1 MSSKEESRQKILQ
14 AAFEAFAENGYEK
27 TSMDDI
33 VKSSGLSKGT
43 LYWHFTNK
51 RELFL
56 ATIQMPFQQF
66 EMQLNAL
73 AEQEDTPAEDRLR
86 ILFAQVGE
94 YMTVS
99 KNMIGLLV
107 DAFFQSY
114 RSQDARD
121 MMSQMYAVYIGAVEQ
136 IIRQGITRGEFRAV
150 DPHMTAVVLMA
161 GGDGVSIYMLLDPAW
176 DVPTAL
182 NMMVEMVI
190 NNLKKET
197 PDR

>member
-1 MSSKEESRQKILQ
+1 MGTKEESRQKILQ

-33 VKSSGLSKGT
+33 VRRSGLSKGT

-56 ATIQMPFQQF
+56 ATIQMPFQLI

-73 AEQEDTPAEDRLR
+73 VEQEDTTAEDRIR
-86 ILFAQVGE
+86 TFFGQVSE
-94 YMTVS
+94 YLAS
-99 KNMIGLLV
+99 GKNMIGLLV

-114 RSQDARD
+114 QSQDARD
-121 MMSQMYAVYIGAVEQ
+121 MMRDLYARYIGAVEQ
-136 IIRQGITRGEFRAV
+136 IIQQGIERGEFREV
-150 DPHMTAVVLMA
+150 DAHMTAIVLMA
-161 GGDGVSIYMLLDPAW
+161 GGDGVTIYMLLDPAW

-182 NMMVEMVI
+182 NMMVEMI
-190 NNLKKET
+190 ISNLKMEA
-197 PDR
+197 PDP

>member
-1 MSSKEESRQKILQ
+1 MSTKGKSRQKILQ

-33 VKSSGLSKGT
+33 VKRSGLSKGT

-56 ATIQMPFQQF
+56 ATIQMPFQLIETQ
-66 EMQLNAL
+66 MNAL
-73 AEQEDTPAEDRLR
+73 VEQEDMPAEDRLR
-86 ILFAQVGE
+86 MLFAQVGE
-94 YMTVS
+94 YVTLNKS
-99 KNMIGLLV
+99 MIGLLV

-114 RSQDARD
+114 QSPDARA
-121 MMSQMYAVYIGAVEQ
+121 MMGQMYAKYIGAVEQ
-136 IIRQGITRGEFRAV
+136 IIQQGITRGEFRDV
-150 DPHMTAVVLMA
+150 DAHMTAVVLMA

-176 DVPTAL
+176 DVRTAL
-182 NMMVEMVI
+182 NMMAEMVI
-190 NNLKKET
+190 NNMKKET

>member
-1 MSSKEESRQKILQ
+1 MSTKEESRQKILQ

-33 VKSSGLSKGT
+33 VKRSGLSKGT

-56 ATIQMPFQQF
+56 AAIQTPFQLMD
-66 EMQLNAL
+66 MQLTAL
-73 AEQEDTPAEDRLR
+73 IEQEDMTAEDRIR
-86 ILFAQVGE
+86 TFFAQASD
-94 YMTVS
+94 YLASS

-121 MMSQMYAVYIGAVEQ
+121 MLREMYARYIGAVEQ
-136 IIRQGITRGEFRAV
+136 IIQQGIARGEFREV
-150 DPHMTAVVLMA
+150 DAHMAAVVLMA
-161 GGDGVSIYMLLDPAW
+161 GGDGITIYMLLDPAW

-182 NMMVEMVI
+182 NMMVEMI
-190 NNLKKET
+190 ISNLKKES
-197 PDR
+197 PDQ

>member
-1 MSSKEESRQKILQ
+1 MSAKEESRQKILQ

-27 TSMDDI
+27 TSMDGI
-33 VKSSGLSKGT
+33 VKRSGLSKGT

-56 ATIQMPFQQF
+56 AAIQMPFQL
-66 EMQLNAL
+66 MDLQLNAL
-73 AEQEDTPAEDRLR
+73 VEQEDMTAEDRIR
-86 ILFAQVGE
+86 AFFAQASD
-94 YMTVS
+94 YLAS
-99 KNMIGLLV
+99 NKNMIGLLV

-121 MMSQMYAVYIGAVEQ
+121 MLRDMYARYIGAVEQ
-136 IIRQGITRGEFRAV
+136 IIRQGIAHGEFREV
-150 DPHMTAVVLMA
+150 DAHMTAVVLMA
-161 GGDGVSIYMLLDPAW
+161 GGDGVTIYMLLDPAW

-182 NMMVEMVI
+182 NLMVEMI
-190 NNLKKET
+190 ISNLKKES

>member
-33 VKSSGLSKGT
+33 VKRSGLSKGT

-56 ATIQMPFQQF
+56 ATIQMPFQLI

-73 AEQEDTPAEDRLR
+73 VEQEDTPAETR
-86 ILFAQVGE
+86 IRTFFAQVGE

-99 KNMIGLLV
+99 KNMVGLLV

-114 RSQDARD
+114 QSQDARE
-121 MMSQMYAVYIGAVEQ
+121 MVGEMYARYIGAVEQ
-136 IIRQGITRGEFRAV
+136 IIRQGIERGEFRDV
-150 DPHMTAVVLMA
+150 DSHMTAVVLMA
-161 GGDGVSIYMLLDPAW
+161 GGDGVTIYMLLDPAW
-176 DVPTAL
+176 DVPAAL

-190 NNLKKET
+190 NNIKKET

>member
-33 VKSSGLSKGT
+33 VKRSGLSKGT

-56 ATIQMPFQQF
+56 ATIQMPFQLI

-73 AEQEDTPAEDRLR
+73 VEQEDTPAETR
-86 ILFAQVGE
+86 IRTFFAQVGE

-99 KNMIGLLV
+99 KNMVGLLV

-114 RSQDARD
+114 QSQDARE
-121 MMSQMYAVYIGAVEQ
+121 MVGEMYARYIGAVEQ
-136 IIRQGITRGEFRAV
+136 IIRQGIERGEFRDV
-150 DPHMTAVVLMA
+150 DSHMTAVVLMA
-161 GGDGVSIYMLLDPAW
+161 GG
-176 DVPTAL
+176 
-182 NMMVEMVI
+182 E
-190 NNLKKET
+190 
-197 PDR
+197 

>member
-1 MSSKEESRQKILQ
+1 
-14 AAFEAFAENGYEK
+14 
-27 TSMDDI
+27 MDEI
-33 VKSSGLSKGT
+33 VKRSGLSKGT

-56 ATIQMPFQQF
+56 ATIQQPFQLI
-66 EMQLNAL
+66 EVQLKAL
-73 AEQEDTPAEDRLR
+73 VEQKDTTAEERIRTFFGQVAEYLTPN
-86 ILFAQVGE
+86 
-94 YMTVS
+94 
-99 KNMIGLLV
+99 KNMIGLMV

-114 RSQDARD
+114 QSQDARD
-121 MMSQMYAVYIGAVEQ
+121 MLRKLYAGYIGAVEQ
-136 IIRQGITRGEFRAV
+136 IIQQGIERGEFRDV
-150 DPHMTAVVLMA
+150 DPHMTAIVLMA
-161 GGDGVSIYMLLDPAW
+161 GGDGVTIYMLLDPAW